1 MPRNDSPFSRPAA
14 AKASAGIV
22 TWCFE
27 VIVVQ
32 PRGRTLT
39 DLLISNT
46 VEGLHLIRKAVVAP
60 NSRGFRDKLCS
71 SAPQPS
77 LGDCCREG
85 SRGDHGAKTAT
96 GIVTP
101 TNELSSIGG
110 YSPTSKRYSPGSR
123 LSMVNSKVPPSL
135 KPAGGHQTP
144 TTAGARIKRLR
155 SGDRGRSG
163 RSVGVQDLDNAS
175 GFEPTGVAAH
185 R

>member
-39 DLLISNT
+39 DLLISIT

-60 NSRGFRDKLCS
+60 NSIGFRDKLCS

-77 LGDCCREG
+77 LGDFCRKG
-85 SRGDHGAKTAT
+85 SRGHHGAKTAK

-110 YSPTSKRYSPGSR
+110 YSPTSKRYSPGSM
-123 LSMVNSKVPPSL
+123 LSMVNSKVPQASSQSVAVRPHLLPVPGLNVCGPVTVAVAGVPS
-135 KPAGGHQTP
+135 ACW
-144 TTAGARIKRLR
+144 I
-155 SGDRGRSG
+155 
-163 RSVGVQDLDNAS
+163 
-175 GFEPTGVAAH
+175 
-185 R
+185 